1 MSILGEL
8 GIGELGQTEI
18 KASLR
23 SPFVRGSGA
32 TGINAS
38 RELDDRFLFSVASW
52 MPKTMG
58 TAAMNV
64 QVAFVGFDAG
74 WSGAAAG

>member
-1 MSILGEL
+1 M
-8 GIGELGQTEI
+8 
-18 KASLR
+18 
-23 SPFVRGSGA
+23 A
-32 TGINAS
+32 TNAS
-38 RELDDRFLFSVASW
+38 RELDDGFLLSVASW
-52 MPKTMG
+52 IPKTMG